1 MVLKLKVLKLKVFTE
16 SSVKTLIAES
26 SPRVSDLVGRKWC
39 PRTCLFSKFRD
50 NAAMAGS
57 ETTLGESVLQCNNY
71 VVSICR

>member
-1 MVLKLKVLKLKVFTE
+1 MVLKRKAASE
-16 SSVKTLIAES
+16 SSVKTLIAGS

-39 PRTCLFSKFRD
+39 PRTCLFSKFRG